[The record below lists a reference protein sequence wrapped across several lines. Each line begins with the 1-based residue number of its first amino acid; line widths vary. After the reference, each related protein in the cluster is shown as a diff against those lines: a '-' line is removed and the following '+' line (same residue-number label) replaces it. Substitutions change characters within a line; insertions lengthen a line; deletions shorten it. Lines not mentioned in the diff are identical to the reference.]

1 MGNCGFI
8 DLCGRVGRVVL
19 NQSGKVDGS
28 IVLYPK
34 PTTYSC
40 IQMNNEQSNI
50 SKSRFK
56 RKLASINEDL
66 QLLISGAFHACS
78 PHHAS
83 CLRFPQYVIKTL
95 FSQSKLDTHVAPLF
109 CRTFFGKKNKNK
121 GSVCMFGSL
130 RSSPLR
136 LGTTAQFI
144 TPCAIPFYKTQSL
157 AFYSTASNMS
167 NVYFDISANSQPLGR
182 VVLYVIFPTNFTARV
197 KLILCC

>member
-1 MGNCGFI
+1 M
-8 DLCGRVGRVVL
+8 
-19 NQSGKVDGS
+19 DGS

-40 IQMNNEQSNI
+40 IRMNNEQSNI

-66 QLLISGAFHACS
+66 QLLISGVFPACS
-78 PHHAS
+78 RHHAS
-83 CLRFPQYVIKTL
+83 CLRFPQYVIKP
-95 FSQSKLDTHVAPLF
+95 FFHKSKLHVAPLF
-109 CRTFFGKKNKNK
+109 CRTFFGQENKNK

-144 TPCAIPFYKTQSL
+144 TPCTIPFYKTQSL

-167 NVYFDISANSQPLGR
+167 NVYFDVSANSQPLGR
-182 VVLYVIFPTNFTARV
+182 IVLYVIFPP
-197 KLILCC
+197 